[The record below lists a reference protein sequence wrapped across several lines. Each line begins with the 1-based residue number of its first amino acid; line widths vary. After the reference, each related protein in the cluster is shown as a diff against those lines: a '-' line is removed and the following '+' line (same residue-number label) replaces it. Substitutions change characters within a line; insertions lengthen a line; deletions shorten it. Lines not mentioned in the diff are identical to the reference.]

1 MPERIMLNLAQA
13 VREQIIKETPRPRKS
28 EKQRPFSAAG
38 LRRLTLWGATA
49 ACALMLAVIS
59 SRSEVGAQRL
69 AVALR
74 GGPTQPA
81 RAFDAEAETRR
92 LSDAVRG
99 LTADNDAIKMHLAA
113 VEHDVQHDLDDV
125 TGSISKEI
133 EAADAA
139 RRADDGPT
147 VAATAALSTAMVKPA
162 SSPPPLVLAAAPA
175 TGPGASDAAASGPAP
190 VTYGVDVGSGL
201 TIPAL
206 RARWEIL
213 RSAHPELFAG
223 LRPIVSVRE
232 IPRANRVELRLVV
245 GPFAQPAAATQL
257 CATLTPFGLFCQ
269 ATLFDGQ
276 RLALR

>member
-1 MPERIMLNLAQA
+1 MLDLAQA
-13 VREQIIKETPRPRKS
+13 VREQIIKETLPRKG
-28 EKQRPFSAAG
+28 ERERPFSVAG
-38 LRRLTLWGATA
+38 LRRLTLWGGTA
-49 ACALMLAVIS
+49 AGALLLAVIS
-59 SRSEVGAQRL
+59 SHSEVGAERL
-69 AVALR
+69 AAALH
-74 GGPTQPA
+74 GGAAQPS
-81 RAFDAEAETRR
+81 RVFDAQAETRR

-99 LTADNDAIKMHLAA
+99 LAADDDAIKMHLAA
-113 VEHDVQHDLDDV
+113 VERDIQHNLDDV

-133 EAADAA
+133 EAANAA

-147 VAATAALSTAMVKPA
+147 VSATAALSATMVKPA
-162 SSPPPLVLAAAPA
+162 VAPPPLVLAAAPA
-175 TGPGASDAAASGPAP
+175 NQPAGSDTAAPGPPA

-223 LRPIVSVRE
+223 LRPLVTVKE

-245 GPFAQPAAATQL
+245 GPFAEPAAATQL

-269 ATLFDGQ
+269 ATIFDGQ

>member
-1 MPERIMLNLAQA
+1 MLDLAQA
-13 VREQIIKETPRPRKS
+13 VREQIIKETLPRKG

-38 LRRLTLWGATA
+38 LRRLALWGATA
-49 ACALMLAVIS
+49 GAALLLAVIS
-59 SRSEVGAQRL
+59 SRSEIGTQRL
-69 AVALR
+69 AAALR
-74 GGPTQPA
+74 GGPTQPVH
-81 RAFDAEAETRR
+81 AFDAEAETRR

-99 LTADNDAIKMHLAA
+99 LTADNDAIKLHLAA

-133 EAADAA
+133 EAANAA
-139 RRADDGPT
+139 WRADDGPT
-147 VAATAALSTAMVKPA
+147 VAATAALSAVMIKPA
-162 SSPPPLVLAAAPA
+162 IAPPPLVLAAAPA
-175 TGPGASDAAASGPAP
+175 TEPGASDATASGPPP